1 MPQDAAAE
9 LCIDNLAL
17 GGKFMC
23 RISRIKQEKSLH
35 LGLEIVDF
43 FFFFCYWKLL
53 YLPATILSISYI
65 PVNVFS
71 LHKFAING
79 EMIA

>member
-9 LCIDNLAL
+9 LCIDSLAQ

-23 RISRIKQEKSLH
+23 GISRIKQEKSLH

-43 FFFFCYWKLL
+43 FFVTENCSTYQRRSLVFLIYLL
-53 YLPATILSISYI
+53 MF
-65 PVNVFS
+65 VF
-71 LHKFAING
+71 LHKFAVNG

>member
-9 LCIDNLAL
+9 LCIDSLAQ

-23 RISRIKQEKSLH
+23 GISRIKQEKSLH

-43 FFFFCYWKLL
+43 FFFLL
-53 YLPATILSISYI
+53 LKTALLTSDDP
-65 PVNVFS
+65 
-71 LHKFAING
+71 
-79 EMIA
+79 